1 MDSSKFKVHQFGK
14 YVLLEE
20 VASGGMAVVYK
31 ALGKTIDGKNHYFA
45 IKRILPNF
53 SADEEFISLLKDE
66 AKLMVQLNHPNIVS
80 LIEFGKVEEDYY
92 ISMEYVDGTTLK
104 GLIQKVLA
112 TNNAAIT
119 IDMGTHII
127 REIAAGLSYA
137 HRKMSDQGKSLEIV
151 HRDISPANILISY
164 EGEVK
169 ITDFGISKASTQT
182 HFTQSGIIRGK
193 TGYMSPEQTR
203 SDILIDHRSDLFSL
217 GVIFYE
223 LLTGKK
229 LFYAKSIP
237 EAIRLVREGNVPPIV
252 TYRPDIPKELEK
264 IVFKLLEQKPEN
276 RYQRAE
282 DLMDALNE
290 FLTRFSPAGRPLRI
304 THVDLIGFMRRF
316 YPKEMAMGSR
326 TDSVEALADVYDQQP
341 TGQDLK
347 QYEKSKTF
355 ASNPLFDISVP
366 IENPKRLKHIPKK
379 ERVKYEKPLSGSIT
393 EATSAEVSFKRK
405 NASEITEVD
414 RKILI
419 VRRYGKW
426 IIASCAVLLLV
437 FSVIG
442 YNNHVAN
449 NYQFVTI
456 QSEPSEAE
464 VWIDGVHQNETTPSK
479 YKVPKE
485 KSTVLIG
492 IQKKGFQLVQ
502 QTRKLTELTAPVLFH
517 LEQDQPSQAISKVL
531 LNTEPSD
538 VRVFLNGEQVKGAT
552 PLEVQLEVGKTY
564 KLKFQKEGFNSKET
578 TLTVDVPGS
587 LEKTVS
593 LTPIKKETPVAAD
606 TKVSPPAQLGSPGKK
621 VISPGTLSVTSNPWA
636 YMYVDD
642 KKVGETPVLGFSTT
656 PGKHLLKLSN
666 PELSL
671 KDKEVTIDIQANK
684 QMKCSYEFDSD
695 VLQCF

>member
-45 IKRILPNF
+45 IKRILPNY

-80 LIEFGKVEEDYY
+80 LIEFGKVDDDYY
-92 ISMEYVDGTTLK
+92 ISMEYIEGTTLK

-112 TNNAAIT
+112 TPNSAIT
-119 IDMGTHII
+119 IDMATHIV

-137 HRKMSDQGKSLEIV
+137 HRKMSDNGKSLEIV

-203 SDILIDHRSDLFSL
+203 SDIMIDHRSDLFSL

-237 EAIRLVREGNVPPIV
+237 EAIRLVREGNVPPIS
-252 TYRPDIPKELEK
+252 TYRKDIPKELERV
-264 IVFKLLEQKPEN
+264 VFKLLEQKPEN

-290 FLTRFSPAGRPLRI
+290 FLTKFSPAGRPLRI
-304 THVDLIGFMRRF
+304 THVDLIGFLRRF
-316 YPKEMAMGSR
+316 YPKEMAVGTR
-326 TDSVEALADVYDQQP
+326 QDSAEALSDAYETSSPSKTQAAI
-341 TGQDLK
+341 

-355 ASNPLFDISVP
+355 ASNPLFEVSVP
-366 IENPKRLKHIPKK
+366 VGNPELMKHMPRK
-379 ERVKYEKPLSGSIT
+379 ERPLSGSIT
-393 EATSAEVSFKRK
+393 EAAQAEVSMRRR
-405 NASEITEVD
+405 NMNEVTEVD
-414 RKILI
+414 RKIVLA
-419 VRRYGKW
+419 RKYGKW
-426 IIASCAVLLLV
+426 IAVAG
-437 FSVIG
+437 VILFTLMSIVG
-442 YNNHVAN
+442 YQKHQKE

-456 QSEPSEAE
+456 QSEPTGAQ
-464 VWIDGVHQNETTPSK
+464 VWIDGVLQGEVTPNE
-479 YKVPKE
+479 YKVAKE
-485 KSTVLIG
+485 KATILIG
-492 IQKKGFQLVQ
+492 IQKKGFQLIQ
-502 QTRKLTELTAPVLFH
+502 QTRKVADLTAPVLFH
-517 LEQDQPSQAISKVL
+517 LDQDRAASAVSKVL
-531 LNTEPSD
+531 LNTEPTE
-538 VRVFLNGEQVKGAT
+538 VRVSLNGVDVKGAT
-552 PLEVQLEVGKTY
+552 PLELQLEVGKTY
-564 KLKFQKEGFNSKET
+564 QLKFQKEGYNSKET
-578 TLTVDVPGS
+578 SLTVDVPGA
-587 LEKTVS
+587 LEKTVY
-593 LTPIKKETPVAAD
+593 LTAIKKEAPAAND
-606 TKVSPPAQLGSPGKK
+606 TKILPPSQLGSPGKK

-636 YMYVDD
+636 YLYVDD
-642 KKVGETPVLGFSTT
+642 KKVGETPVLNFSTT
-656 PGKHLLKLSN
+656 PGKHLLRLSN
-666 PELSL
+666 AEMNL
-671 KDKEVTIDIQANK
+671 KDKEVTVDIEEKKNL
-684 QMKCSYEFDSD
+684 KCSYEFDTD

>member
-45 IKRILPNF
+45 IKRILPNY

-92 ISMEYVDGTTLK
+92 ISMEYVEGTTLK

-112 TNNAAIT
+112 TNNTAIT
-119 IDMGTHII
+119 IDMATHIV

-137 HRKMSDQGKSLEIV
+137 HRKMNDQGKSLEIV

-237 EAIRLVREGNVPPIV
+237 EAIRLVREGNVPPI
-252 TYRPDIPKELEK
+252 TSFRKDIPKELEK
-264 IVFKLLEQKPEN
+264 VVFKLLEQKPEN
-276 RYQRAE
+276 RFQRAE

-290 FLTRFSPAGRPLRI
+290 FLTKFSPAGRPLRI
-304 THVDLIGFMRRF
+304 THVDLIGFLRRF
-316 YPKEMAMGSR
+316 YPKEMAVGR
-326 TDSVEALADVYDQQP
+326 HDQVEELSDVYDTPQSGTQVN
-341 TGQDLK
+341 K

-355 ASNPLFDISVP
+355 ASNPLFEISVP
-366 IENPKRLKHIPKK
+366 IENPQLLKHLPRK
-379 ERVKYEKPLSGSIT
+379 ERPLSGSIT
-393 EATSAEVSFKRK
+393 EAAAAEVSVRRR
-405 NASEITEVD
+405 NMNEVTEVD

-419 VRRYGKW
+419 VRKYGKW
-426 IIASCAVLLLV
+426 IASAAATLVLI
-437 FSVIG
+437 FSIFA
-442 YNNHVAN
+442 YQKHEKN
-449 NYQFVTI
+449 NYKYVTI
-456 QSEPSEAE
+456 QSDPTAAQ
-464 VWIDGVHQNETTPSK
+464 VWIDGILQNEVTPND
-479 YKVPKE
+479 YKVAKE
-485 KSTVLIG
+485 KSTILIG
-492 IQKKGFQLVQ
+492 IQKKGFQLIQ
-502 QTRKLTELTAPVLFH
+502 QTRKVADLTAPVMFH
-517 LEQDQPSQAISKVL
+517 LEQDKSTSAVSKVF
-531 LNTEPSD
+531 LNTEPAE
-538 VRVFLNGEQVKGAT
+538 VRVSLNGKEVKGAT
-552 PLEVQLEVGKTY
+552 PLELQLEVGKTY
-564 KLKFQKEGFNSKET
+564 QLKFQKDGYNSKET
-578 TLTVDVPGS
+578 TLTVDVPGA
-587 LEKTVS
+587 LEKTVY
-593 LTPIKKETPVAAD
+593 LTPLKKEAPAANE
-606 TKVSPPAQLGSPGKK
+606 TKILPPTQLGSPGKK
-621 VISPGTLSVTSNPWA
+621 VISPGSLSVTSNPWA
-636 YMYVDD
+636 YLYVDD
-642 KKVGETPVLGFSTT
+642 KKVGETPVLSFSTT

-666 PELSL
+666 PEMNL
-671 KDKEVTIDIQANK
+671 KDKEVTVDIQENK
-684 QMKCSYEFDSD
+684 NMKCSYEFDTD